1 MRIEIDAGG
10 WRDEGDVWDA
20 VLAALD
26 APAWHGRNLD
36 ALADSLGGGINGVE
50 GLVTLVVTGVPV
62 HLRPLVLRMSEVFRD
77 VGGRL
82 DML

>member
-1 MRIEIDAGG
+1 MRIEIDASG
-10 WRDEGDVWDA
+10 WRHEGAVWNA

-50 GLVTLVVTGVPV
+50 GPVILVVTGVPV
-62 HLRPLVLRMSEVFRD
+62 ALRPLVARMAEVFREA
-77 VGGRL
+77 GWRL
-82 DML
+82 DLR